1 MEQAA
6 LAQAAHHQHPS
17 PEPPPPSFATP
28 AGMRREEFR
37 AMGTTISMLLPENQE
52 EMGAEIVR
60 TLFSDWEQAL
70 SRFLPE
76 SELSLLN
83 QQAGTPVAVSNLL
96 YEVLATAL
104 TAAQVTEGVY
114 DPAMLE
120 QLEELGYDRN
130 FDDLPANRFDP
141 IIPGE
146 PGGRWRGIKVDP
158 IRRQVTLPAGIK
170 LDFGGIAKGMAVDA
184 TLEKL
189 YQSNISSALVNAGG
203 DLSVLGL
210 PSSDNQWLV
219 AVPGQ
224 KQYWTI
230 PLHHGAIATSGI
242 AHRHWQQGN
251 ILRHHILD
259 PRTGLPAQSDLW
271 SVTVVADRCE
281 QAEVAA
287 KVAFILGSKSGA
299 NFLRK
304 HHIAGLLVHEDGA
317 WETVEPWPIDLM
329 EEVTK

>member
-1 MEQAA
+1 VE
-6 LAQAAHHQHPS
+6 QAAHHQHPS
-17 PEPPPPSFATP
+17 PEPAPPNYTTPS
-28 AGMRREEFR
+28 GMRREEFR

-52 EMGAEIVR
+52 EKGAEIVR
-60 TLFSDWEQAL
+60 TLFSDWEQTL

-96 YEVLATAL
+96 YDVLATAL

-146 PGGRWRGIKVDP
+146 PGGRWRGIKVEP

-251 ILRHHILD
+251 ILHHHILD

>member
-6 LAQAAHHQHPS
+6 PHQHPS
-17 PEPPPPSFATP
+17 PEPAPPDYTTPS
-28 AGMRREEFR
+28 GMRREEFR
-37 AMGTTISMLLPENQE
+37 AMGTTISMLLPENQVE
-52 EMGAEIVR
+52 IGAEIVR
-60 TLFSDWEQAL
+60 TLFSEWEQAL

-76 SELSLLN
+76 SELSQLN
-83 QQAGTPVAVSNLL
+83 QQAGTPVAVSDLL
-96 YEVLATAL
+96 YDVLATAL
-104 TAAQVTEGVY
+104 TAAQATEGVY
-114 DPAMLE
+114 DPALLDQLE
-120 QLEELGYDRN
+120 QLGYDRT

-158 IRRQVTLPAGIK
+158 IRRQVTLPASIK

-184 TLEKL
+184 VLEGL
-189 YQSNISSALVNAGG
+189 YQSGISSALVNAGG
-203 DLSVLGL
+203 DLAVLGL
-210 PSSDNQWLV
+210 PPSAEQWLV

-224 KQYWTI
+224 KQFWTI

-242 AHRHWQQGN
+242 AHRHWRQGN

-287 KVAFILGSKSGA
+287 KVAFILGSKFGA
-299 NFLRK
+299 DFLRR
-304 HHIAGLLVHEDGA
+304 HRIAGLLVHEDGT
-317 WETVEPWPIDLM
+317 WETVEPWPTHLM
-329 EEVTK
+329 EEVSK